1 MNKKT
6 YDNLKIISLIIPI
19 IITATIE
26 LQHIFGFT
34 PIIAE
39 VMGVVETALISIL
52 KISSDKYFSDKDI
65 VDKIEG

>member
-1 MNKKT
+1 MSNKT

-26 LQHIFGFT
+26 LQHICGFT

-39 VMGVVETALISIL
+39 VMAVVETAIISIL
-52 KISSDKYFSDKDI
+52 KVSSDKYFSDKDI
-65 VDKIEG
+65 VEKE